1 RAAMSN
7 ASKRLTHDAADELV
21 GVQEHPVPEA
31 AAEVAR
37 AGHAR
42 WDAPAAHIGKEVVDL
57 SALRHLL
64 IALTPLLE
72 ALEGVFSVGRR
83 VPVLL
88 LIGTPSR
95 VSYDLT
101 SATSFR
107 QSTTYQGISEFQQ
120 STRLHRTLQ
129 QLVSS
134 ADDGTI
140 EAGYHREAAGSAS
153 LAGGHQ
159 ECERGW
165 RPSRVRARCPKLGV
179 TMNDEEKRRR
189 QKERRKEQQRKRRK
203 ANKSNDESR

>member
-1 RAAMSN
+1 MLSGIREMATSAVANRNEEEEQRSASRAAMSN

-88 LIGTPSR
+88 LIGGVDR
-95 VSYDLT
+95 FGQVRDV
-101 SATSFR
+101 
-107 QSTTYQGISEFQQ
+107 
-120 STRLHRTLQ
+120 TL
-129 QLVSS
+129 
-134 ADDGTI
+134 GRHHT
-140 EAGYHREAAGSAS
+140 
-153 LAGGHQ
+153 
-159 ECERGW
+159 
-165 RPSRVRARCPKLGV
+165 
-179 TMNDEEKRRR
+179 
-189 QKERRKEQQRKRRK
+189 
-203 ANKSNDESR
+203 